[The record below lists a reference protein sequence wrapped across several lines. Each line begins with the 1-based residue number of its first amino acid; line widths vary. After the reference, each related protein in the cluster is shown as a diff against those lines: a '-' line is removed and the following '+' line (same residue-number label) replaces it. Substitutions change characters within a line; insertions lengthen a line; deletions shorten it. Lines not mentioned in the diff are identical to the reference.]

1 MDGARQAVNLTV
13 IPRLFHGYSVVIL
26 WILASVCYADNAQE
40 GSLNT
45 FHGDNST
52 TNSNNNTVDES
63 TSNTYNGA
71 GSSSEIPVGSA
82 ISPTFMSNGMD
93 TCLRG
98 TAGSLQTV
106 AVGFSSGGYKLD
118 EDCSRRKNA
127 KLLADLGLKVAA
139 VSMLCSDVNVFRS
152 MLLAGS
158 PCPFINN
165 GRLVAGKRGLM
176 LIKQNPEL
184 YIPDY
189 KEDRKF
195 YNGILQIGEVSED
208 VEEDSISISDKFRST
223 KQ

>member
-1 MDGARQAVNLTV
+1 MW
-13 IPRLFHGYSVVIL
+13 RLIALLFFASAS
-26 WILASVCYADNAQE
+26 LANDQE

-45 FHGDNST
+45 YHGENST
-52 TNSNNNTVDES
+52 TNSNNKTTDTS

-82 ISPTFMSNGMD
+82 ISPTFMSNGSD
-93 TCLRG
+93 TCLKG

-106 AVGFSSGGYKLD
+106 AVGFSSGGYELD
-118 EDCSRRKNA
+118 VDCTRLKYSRMLSA
-127 KLLADLGLKVAA
+127 LGLKVAA
-139 VSMLCSDVNVFRS
+139 VSMLCQSEEVFKS
-152 MLLAGS
+152 MILAGS
-158 PCPFINN
+158 PCPFISN

-189 KEDRKF
+189 KKNRKY
-195 YNGILQIGEVSED
+195 YNGILQIGKVSED
-208 VEEDSISISDKFRST
+208 VEEDSISISDKYRST

>member
-1 MDGARQAVNLTV
+1 MIRIA
-13 IPRLFHGYSVVIL
+13 IL
-26 WILASVCYADNAQE
+26 WLFASVAMANDQE

-45 FHGDNST
+45 YHGENST
-52 TNSNNNTVDES
+52 TNSNNS
-63 TSNTYNGA
+63 TTDTSTTTQNTYNGA
-71 GSSSEIPVGSA
+71 GSSSEMPVGSA
-82 ISPTFMSNGMD
+82 ISPTFMSNGSD
-93 TCLRG
+93 TCLKG

-106 AVGFSSGGYKLD
+106 AVGFSSGGYELD
-118 EDCSRRKNA
+118 QDCVRLKYSRM
-127 KLLADLGLKVAA
+127 LSTLGLKVAA
-139 VSMLCSDVNVFRS
+139 VSMLCQSVEVYRS

-189 KEDRKF
+189 KKSRK
-195 YNGILQIGEVSED
+195 YYDGILQIGKVSKD
-208 VEEDSISISDKFRST
+208 VEEDYISISDKYRSS

>member
-1 MDGARQAVNLTV
+1 MDGREK
-13 IPRLFHGYSVVIL
+13 VVRFLAIL
-26 WILASVCYADNAQE
+26 WLFTSVAMANDQQ

-45 FHGDNST
+45 YHGENST
-52 TNSNNNTVDES
+52 TNSNNETTDTS

-82 ISPTFMSNGMD
+82 ISPTFISNGSD
-93 TCLRG
+93 TCLKG

-106 AVGFSSGGYKLD
+106 AVGFSSGGYELD
-118 EDCSRRKNA
+118 VDCTRLKYSRMLSA
-127 KLLADLGLKVAA
+127 LGLKVAA
-139 VSMLCSDVNVFRS
+139 VSMLCQSEEVYKS

-158 PCPFINN
+158 PCPFISN

-189 KEDRKF
+189 KKNRKY
-195 YNGILQIGEVSED
+195 YNGILQIGKVSED
-208 VEEDSISISDKFRST
+208 VEEDSISISDKYRGT

>member
-1 MDGARQAVNLTV
+1 MKRFFLL
-13 IPRLFHGYSVVIL
+13 LFLVGT
-26 WILASVCYADNAQE
+26 ASANNQE
-40 GSLNT
+40 GSLNNY
-45 FHGDNST
+45 HGSNSVA
-52 TNSNNNTVDES
+52 NSNNTTTDES

-71 GSSSEIPVGSA
+71 GSSSVMPVGSA
-82 ISPTFMSNGMD
+82 ISPTFMSNGSD
-93 TCLRG
+93 TCLKG

-106 AVGFSSGGYKLD
+106 AVGFSSGGYELD
-118 EDCSRRKNA
+118 QDCVRLKYSRM
-127 KLLADLGLKVAA
+127 LSTLGLKVAA
-139 VSMLCSDVNVFRS
+139 VSILCQSTEVYRS

-189 KEDRKF
+189 KESRKY
-195 YNGILQIGEVSED
+195 YNGILQIGKVSED

>member
-1 MDGARQAVNLTV
+1 MR
-13 IPRLFHGYSVVIL
+13 RFFIL
-26 WILASVCYADNAQE
+26 LILAGTANANNQE
-40 GSLNT
+40 GSLNNY
-45 FHGDNST
+45 HGENSVA
-52 TNSNNNTVDES
+52 NSNNTTKDES

-82 ISPTFMSNGMD
+82 ISPTFMSSGTD
-93 TCLRG
+93 TCLKG
-98 TAGSLQTV
+98 TAGSVQTV
-106 AVGFSSGGYKLD
+106 AIGFSSGGYTLD
-118 EDCSRRKNA
+118 VDCTRLKYSRMLSA
-127 KLLADLGLKVAA
+127 LGLKVAA
-139 VSMLCSDVNVFRS
+139 VSMLCQSEEVYKS

-189 KEDRKF
+189 KESRKY
-195 YNGILQIGEVSED
+195 YNGILQIGKVSED

>member
-1 MDGARQAVNLTV
+1 MKRFFIL
-13 IPRLFHGYSVVIL
+13 LFLVGT
-26 WILASVCYADNAQE
+26 ASANNQE
-40 GSLNT
+40 GSLNNY
-45 FHGDNST
+45 HGSNSVA
-52 TNSNNNTVDES
+52 NSNNTTTDES

-71 GSSSEIPVGSA
+71 GSSSEMPVGSA
-82 ISPTFMSNGMD
+82 ISPTFMSNGSD
-93 TCLRG
+93 TCLKG

-106 AVGFSSGGYKLD
+106 AVGFSSGGYELD
-118 EDCSRRKNA
+118 QDCVRLKYSRM
-127 KLLADLGLKVAA
+127 LSTLGLKVAA
-139 VSMLCSDVNVFRS
+139 VSILCQSTEVYRS

-189 KEDRKF
+189 KESRKY
-195 YNGILQIGEVSED
+195 YNGILQIGKVSED
-208 VEEDSISISDKFRST
+208 VEEDSISISDKYRST

>member
-1 MDGARQAVNLTV
+1 MKRFFIL
-13 IPRLFHGYSVVIL
+13 LFLVGT
-26 WILASVCYADNAQE
+26 ASANNQE
-40 GSLNT
+40 GSLNNY
-45 FHGDNST
+45 HGSNSVA
-52 TNSNNNTVDES
+52 NSNNTTTDES

-71 GSSSEIPVGSA
+71 GSSSVMPVGSA
-82 ISPTFMSNGMD
+82 ISPTFMSNGSD
-93 TCLRG
+93 TCLKG

-106 AVGFSSGGYKLD
+106 AVGFSSGGYELD
-118 EDCSRRKNA
+118 QDCVRLKYSRM
-127 KLLADLGLKVAA
+127 LSTLGLKVAA
-139 VSMLCSDVNVFRS
+139 VSILCQSTEVYRS

-189 KEDRKF
+189 KESRKY
-195 YNGILQIGEVSED
+195 YNGILQIGKVSED

>member
-1 MDGARQAVNLTV
+1 MDGREK
-13 IPRLFHGYSVVIL
+13 VVRFIAIL
-26 WILASVCYADNAQE
+26 WLFSSLAIANEQ
-40 GSLNT
+40 GSLNNY
-45 FHGDNST
+45 HGENSVA
-52 TNSNNNTVDES
+52 NSNNTTTDTSS
-63 TSNTYNGA
+63 TTENTYNGA

-82 ISPTFMSNGMD
+82 ISPTFMSNGSD
-93 TCLRG
+93 TCLKG
-98 TAGSLQTV
+98 TAGSVQTV
-106 AVGFSSGGYKLD
+106 AIGFSSGGYTLD
-118 EDCSRRKNA
+118 VDCTRLKYSRM
-127 KLLADLGLKVAA
+127 LSTLGLKVAA
-139 VSMLCSDVNVFRS
+139 VSMLCQSEEVYKS

-189 KEDRKF
+189 KKDRKY
-195 YNGILQIGEVSED
+195 YNGILQIGKVSED

>member
-1 MDGARQAVNLTV
+1 MK
-13 IPRLFHGYSVVIL
+13 RLFIL
-26 WILASVCYADNAQE
+26 LILAGTANANNQE
-40 GSLNT
+40 GSLNNY
-45 FHGDNST
+45 HGENSVA
-52 TNSNNNTVDES
+52 NSNNQTTDES

-71 GSSSEIPVGSA
+71 GSSSVIPVGSA
-82 ISPTFMSNGMD
+82 ISPTFMSNGSD
-93 TCLRG
+93 TCLKG
-98 TAGSLQTV
+98 TAGSVQTV
-106 AVGFSSGGYKLD
+106 AIGFSSGGYTLD
-118 EDCSRRKNA
+118 VDCTRLKYSRMLSA
-127 KLLADLGLKVAA
+127 LGLKVAA
-139 VSMLCSDVNVFRS
+139 VSMLCQSTEVYRS

-189 KEDRKF
+189 KESRKY
-195 YNGILQIGEVSED
+195 YNGILQIGKVSED

>member
-1 MDGARQAVNLTV
+1 MA
-13 IPRLFHGYSVVIL
+13 IL
-26 WILASVCYADNAQE
+26 WLFASVAMANDQQ

-45 FHGDNST
+45 YHGENSV
-52 TNSNNNTVDES
+52 TNSNNQTTDTS

-82 ISPTFMSNGMD
+82 ISPTFMSNGSD
-93 TCLRG
+93 TCLKG
-98 TAGSLQTV
+98 TAGSVQTV
-106 AVGFSSGGYKLD
+106 AIGFSSGGYTLD
-118 EDCSRRKNA
+118 VDCTRLKYSRM
-127 KLLADLGLKVAA
+127 LSTLGLKVAA
-139 VSMLCSDVNVFRS
+139 VSMLCQSEEVYKS

-189 KEDRKF
+189 KKNRKY
-195 YNGILQIGEVSED
+195 YNGILQIGKVSED
-208 VEEDSISISDKFRST
+208 VEEDSISISDKYRST

>member
-1 MDGARQAVNLTV
+1 MDGARSAV
-13 IPRLFHGYSVVIL
+13 RRMAIL
-26 WILASVCYADNAQE
+26 WLFASVAMANDQQ

-45 FHGDNST
+45 YHGENSV
-52 TNSNNNTVDES
+52 TNSNNQTTDTS

-82 ISPTFMSNGMD
+82 ISPTFMSNGSD
-93 TCLRG
+93 TCLKG
-98 TAGSLQTV
+98 TAGSVQTV
-106 AVGFSSGGYKLD
+106 AIGFSSGGYTLD
-118 EDCSRRKNA
+118 VDCTRLKYSRM
-127 KLLADLGLKVAA
+127 LSTLGLKVAA
-139 VSMLCSDVNVFRS
+139 VSMLCQSEEVYKS

-189 KEDRKF
+189 KKNRKY
-195 YNGILQIGEVSED
+195 YNGILQIGKVSED
-208 VEEDSISISDKFRST
+208 VEEDSISISDKYRST

>member
-1 MDGARQAVNLTV
+1 MR
-13 IPRLFHGYSVVIL
+13 RFFIL
-26 WILASVCYADNAQE
+26 LILAGTANANNQE
-40 GSLNT
+40 GSLNNY
-45 FHGDNST
+45 HGENSVA
-52 TNSNNNTVDES
+52 NSNNQTTDES

-82 ISPTFMSNGMD
+82 ISPTFMSNGSD
-93 TCLRG
+93 TCLKG
-98 TAGSLQTV
+98 TAGSVQTV
-106 AVGFSSGGYKLD
+106 AIGFSSGGYTLD
-118 EDCSRRKNA
+118 VDCTRLKYSRMLSA
-127 KLLADLGLKVAA
+127 LGLKVAA
-139 VSMLCSDVNVFRS
+139 VSMLCQSTEVYRS

-189 KEDRKF
+189 KKNRKY
-195 YNGILQIGEVSED
+195 YNGILQIGKVSED

>member
-1 MDGARQAVNLTV
+1 MW
-13 IPRLFHGYSVVIL
+13 RL
-26 WILASVCYADNAQE
+26 LALLFFASASLANNQE
-40 GSLNT
+40 GSLNNY
-45 FHGDNST
+45 HGSNSVA
-52 TNSNNNTVDES
+52 NSNNTTTDKS

-71 GSSSEIPVGSA
+71 GSSSEMPVGSA
-82 ISPTFMSNGMD
+82 ISPTFMSNGSD
-93 TCLRG
+93 TCLKG

-106 AVGFSSGGYKLD
+106 AVGFSSGGYELD
-118 EDCSRRKNA
+118 QDCVRLKYSRM
-127 KLLADLGLKVAA
+127 LSTLGLKVAA
-139 VSMLCSDVNVFRS
+139 VSMLCQSVEVYRS

-189 KEDRKF
+189 KKSRK
-195 YNGILQIGEVSED
+195 YYDGILQIGKVSKD
-208 VEEDSISISDKFRST
+208 VEEDYISISDKYRSS